1 MFTRIV
7 SLTLL
12 VSTLLFLKPATAQ
25 DNVGT
30 EFLPPQASLAV
41 VVKPKAIYG
50 SPLLQ
55 MVPWE
60 VLNVKSKELAG
71 IPIQSIDSLLIT
83 ASPPGT
89 KGEPEIGMVVKLN
102 QATPLAN
109 LLIPIRESGEL
120 TSEVWPGTNKNYLKG
135 SSQVKFDVYPVD
147 DKTYLLAMPEALKN
161 MLAQKE
167 TPQESPLAKLIQTD
181 SQPAEAQVFLVME
194 PIREMAQFLVADPN
208 LQGFPGLKELPA
220 QLEHAQLVA
229 NLDLEKG
236 GLTLKLTAKDP
247 AQAEELRKTV
257 STLLD
262 LAVKIAIQV
271 AQPPQTSEA
280 EENAFRQYVARVS
293 NTLRAALEPEANGN
307 LVTMTTVGKPG
318 TSPQVMIAS
327 GTAVLMPLIA
337 TARQQAFRSGS
348 VNNLK
353 QILLAFHNY
362 HDVYGK
368 LPANSYDKN
377 GKPLLSWRVHI
388 LPFVEQAALYQQFHL
403 DEPWDSEHNRKLVA
417 TLPVQYLSPSS
428 KGELAAQGKTR
439 YQLPLGEGLPGSV
452 KKRLR
457 FQDFTDGLSNIIAV
471 AEVPASDAVI
481 WTRPDDF
488 HVNMESP
495 LESFL
500 PGETEGF
507 NAARYDGS
515 VRYMRKK
522 ELADNILKALLTH
535 QGGEA
540 VNY

>member
-1 MFTRIV
+1 MRIV
-7 SLTLL
+7 SLAILVNTLL
-12 VSTLLFLKPATAQ
+12 LANMATAQ
-25 DNVGT
+25 ENVGT
-30 EFLPPQASLAV
+30 EFLPPQATLAV

-71 IPIQSIDSLLIT
+71 IPIQSIDSVLVV

-89 KGEPEIGMVVKLN
+89 SGEPEIGMVVKLN
-102 QATPLAN
+102 QATPLEN
-109 LLIPIRESGEL
+109 LLIPIREAGEL
-120 TSEVWPGTNKNYLKG
+120 TGAVWPGTNKNYLKG

-147 DKTYLLAMPEALKN
+147 DKTYILAMPEALKS

-167 TPQESPLAKLIQTD
+167 TPQASPLAKLVQTD
-181 SQPAEAQVFLVME
+181 RQPAEAQAFLVME
-194 PIREMAQFLVADPN
+194 PIRELAQFLVADPK
-208 LQGFPGLKELPA
+208 LQGFPGLKELPG
-220 QLEHAQLVA
+220 QLEHIQIIGD
-229 NLDLEKG
+229 LDMEKG
-236 GLTLKLTAKDP
+236 GLTVKLTAKNP
-247 AQAEELRKTV
+247 GQAEEVKKTV
-257 STLLD
+257 SQLLD
-262 LAVKIAIQV
+262 LAVQIAIQV
-271 AQPPQTSEA
+271 GQPPKTNEA
-280 EENAFRQYVARVS
+280 EENAFRQYVERVS
-293 NTLRAALEPEANGN
+293 KTLRAALEPEASGN
-307 LVTMTTVGKPG
+307 QVTMTTVGKSG

-353 QILLAFHNY
+353 HIMLAMHNY
-362 HDVYGK
+362 HDTFGK
-368 LPANSYDKN
+368 LPANSYDEN

-417 TLPVQYLSPSS
+417 MMPVQYLSPST

-439 YQLPLGEGLPGSV
+439 YQMPLGEGLPGSV

-457 FQDFTDGLSNIIAV
+457 FQDLTDGLSNIIAV

-488 HVNMESP
+488 HVNMDSP

-500 PGETEGF
+500 PGDTKGF
-507 NAARYDGS
+507 NSARYDGS
-515 VRYMRKK
+515 VQYMLKK

-540 VNY
+540 VNF